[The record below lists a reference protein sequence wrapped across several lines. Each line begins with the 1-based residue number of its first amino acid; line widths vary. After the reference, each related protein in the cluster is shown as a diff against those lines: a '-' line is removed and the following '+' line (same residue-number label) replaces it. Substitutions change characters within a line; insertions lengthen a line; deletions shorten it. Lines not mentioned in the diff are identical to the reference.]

1 MSNKTNNEEIPE
13 QTAES
18 NEGIA
23 LFETLRKVMLASIG
37 AFALGLEE
45 VEVFLNKLVERGEIA
60 EQDARNLINEMK
72 SKRKKDAK
80 IAEEEINKRVEEVLN
95 RMNVPTKTD
104 IDALGKK
111 ITTLS
116 KKLDDLGKSL
126 EKSES

>member
-1 MSNKTNNEEIPE
+1 MSNKTNTEDIPE
-13 QTAES
+13 QTPES
-18 NEGIA
+18 NDGIA
-23 LFETLRKVMLASIG
+23 LFETLRKVLLASIG

-80 IAEEEINKRVEEVLN
+80 TAEEEINKRVEEVLN

-111 ITTLS
+111 ITSLS
-116 KKLDDLGKSL
+116 KKVDDLGKSL

>member
-1 MSNKTNNEEIPE
+1 MSTEPKTDEIP
-13 QTAES
+13 AEDNDN
-18 NEGIA
+18 NEGIS

-45 VEVFLNKLVERGEIA
+45 VEEFLNKLVERGEIA
-60 EQDARNLINEMK
+60 EQDAKSLINEMK

-80 IAEEEINKRVEEVLN
+80 EAEGEFTKRVEEILD
-95 RMNVPTKTD
+95 RMNVPTKSD

-116 KKLDDLGKSL
+116 KKVDELSKNL
-126 EKSES
+126 EKAEN

>member
-1 MSNKTNNEEIPE
+1 MSTEPNTEEIPA
-13 QTAES
+13 QNNES
-18 NEGIA
+18 NEGIS

-45 VEVFLNKLVERGEIA
+45 VEEFLNKLVERGEIA
-60 EQDARNLINEMK
+60 EQDAKNLINEMK

-80 IAEEEINKRVEEVLN
+80 EAEEEISKRVEEVLD
-95 RMNVPTKTD
+95 RMNVPTKSD

-111 ITTLS
+111 ITSLS
-116 KKLDDLGKSL
+116 KKVDELSKSL